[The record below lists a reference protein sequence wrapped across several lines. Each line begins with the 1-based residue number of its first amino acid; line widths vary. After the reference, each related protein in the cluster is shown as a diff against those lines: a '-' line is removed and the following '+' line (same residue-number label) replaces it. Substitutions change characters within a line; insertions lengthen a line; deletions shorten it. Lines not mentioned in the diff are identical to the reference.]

1 MSLLKLLSIC
11 LISAGAVVMFLS
23 IIKYHSTILIA
34 QSFLKQASNTAMTWY
49 KVHHS
54 LMFFF
59 FIGYV
64 VVLFSIIWD
73 VRIASEIFTSIIFF
87 SGAGFVL
94 IGILLQSRMLTSIQ
108 KQHRILLD
116 KNIQLSQIEDANI
129 YTLAYLAEIRDE
141 ETGKHIERTA
151 QYVKL
156 IAESLSTLPQY
167 SLHLTSRY
175 IDDIT
180 KSAPL
185 HDIGKVGVPDAIL
198 KKTGKLSSEEFDA
211 IKLHCEY
218 GANILKKAEKK
229 LNFESYLA
237 LAIQLVMYH
246 HERWDGNGYPE
257 GLRGDAIPLSAR
269 IMAIADVYDALRS
282 ERCYKKGFS
291 HEKSCEI
298 ILEERGKHFD
308 PDIVDAFIYSQEIFK
323 HISSTATAY

>member
-1 MSLLKLLSIC
+1 MNLPKLLSIG
-11 LISAGAVVMFLS
+11 LISAGAVVMLLS
-23 IIKYHSTILIA
+23 IIKYHSTIRIA
-34 QSFLKQASNTAMTWY
+34 QNFLKKASKPSLTWY

-59 FIGYV
+59 LIGYI
-64 VVLFSIIWD
+64 VVLFSMIWD
-73 VRIASEIFTSIIFF
+73 IRITSDLFTSIIFF

-94 IGILLQSRMLTSIQ
+94 IGILLQARMLKSIK
-108 KQHRILLD
+108 KQHRRLLD
-116 KNIQLSQIEDANI
+116 KNVQLSQIEDANI
-129 YTLAYLAEIRDE
+129 YTLAYLAETRDE

-156 IAESLSTLPQY
+156 IAEFLSTLPQY
-167 SLHLTSRY
+167 SSHLTSRY

-185 HDIGKVGVPDAIL
+185 HDIGKVGVPDVIL
-198 KKTGKLSSEEFDA
+198 KKTGKLSSEEFDV

-218 GANILKKAEKK
+218 GANILKTAEKK
-229 LNFESYLA
+229 LNFESYLT

-257 GLRGDAIPLSAR
+257 GLKGDAIPLSAQ

-291 HEKSCEI
+291 HEKSSEI
-298 ILEERGKHFD
+298 ILEERGKHFA
-308 PDIVDAFIYSQEIFK
+308 PDIVDAFIHSQETFK
-323 HISSTATAY
+323 QISSTSTAN